1 MAVPLRVADAPA
13 VYGTMGELFDLELQ
27 SEGDAV
33 RLAEAG
39 VPSKAYKRAARVL
52 QFPASLIAPETTVRR
67 RLKANARF
75 TEAESERLIRLA
87 RVYAEAVQLFGDDAA
102 ALRWLNTPQA
112 FIAGDPPIAPLH
124 LAAKDAGA
132 RLIEGLLR
140 QTAHG
145 VF

>member
-1 MAVPLRVADAPA
+1 MATPLRIAEAPA
-13 VYGTMGELFDLELQ
+13 VYDRMGELFDLELQ

-39 VPSKAYKRAARVL
+39 VTSKAYKRAAKVL
-52 QFPASLIAPETTVRR
+52 NFPASLIAPETTVRR
-67 RLKANARF
+67 RLKNNARF
-75 TEAESERLIRLA
+75 SEAESERLIRLA
-87 RVYAEAVQLFGDDAA
+87 RVYAEAVELFGDEAA

-112 FIAGDPPIAPLH
+112 FIEGQPPVAPLH

-132 RLIEGLLR
+132 RLIENLLR